1 MRIPIY
7 PSDLIPNRGFK
18 LIAKALRNAWPAAR
32 PINLMAAQETLA
44 RGFGYRDFHD
54 VGKSSQTASP
64 DAEVPTLAELQ
75 ERTHKAIFE
84 SLQLTGDT
92 GVTSDGIERVTM
104 ALPIYELSAFRGL
117 EQKTDVHHADT
128 DKILQ
133 ASTKAMRRAQR
144 VGVGS
149 AGGVPLT
156 HRVLNR
162 RELKN
167 VKKFVKKN
175 GHLRDQILLASVFSL
190 LRPIEIFDLK
200 VEDVIFQGD
209 TVAVMT
215 MKDMRGQRKTKRIPV
230 PVAIAPEK
238 VASYVAKAGLSKHD
252 YLFPSRFGSDRRMS
266 SLERS
271 KILHSWLSG
280 AEIEPTA
287 VGFATMRVSIALA
300 IYLSS
305 SGNPSDA
312 IRSLV
317 RHSVPGHMLQYV
329 SDLSNP
335 PAM

>member
-18 LIAKALRNAWPAAR
+18 LIAKALRDAWPAAR

-54 VGKSSQTASP
+54 AGKSSQTASP

-92 GVTSDGIERVTM
+92 GVTSDGIERVLM
-104 ALPIYELSAFRGL
+104 ALPIYELSAFRGS

-133 ASTKAMRRAQR
+133 ASTKATRRAQR

-162 RELKN
+162 CELKN
-167 VKKFVKKN
+167 IKKFVKNN
-175 GHLRDQILLASVFSL
+175 GSLRDEILLASMFSL

-200 VEDVIFQGD
+200 VEDVCFQSNN
-209 TVAVMT
+209 VAVAPT
-215 MKDMRGQRKTKRIPV
+215 RKKTSLQVAQPTPV

-238 VASYVAKAGLSKHD
+238 VASYVAKAGLSKYD

-271 KILHSWLSG
+271 RILHSWLSG
-280 AEIEPTA
+280 AEIDPMA

-312 IRSLV
+312 VGFLV